1 MKQHIHKTVFA
12 ALMAALVMAGSALRI
27 TLPVAIGTTTSFHL
41 GNIMCAL
48 AGVLL
53 GPVWGAGAAG
63 IGSMLYDWTN
73 PLFFPESWITLITK
87 GIYGLVAGLI
97 AWSGGRKGESYGR
110 NQGAAVAAALVYAV
124 LYLFKGFAYDG
135 LLLGGLTPSAALVTV
150 GLKLPATVFN
160 AVLPIIFTPLLARAI
175 QAGLKRSGLHPGS

>member
-1 MKQHIHKTVFA
+1 MKQHIRKTVFA

-27 TLPVAIGTTTSFHL
+27 TLPVAIGSTTSFHL

-53 GPVWGAGAAG
+53 GPAWGAGAAG

-73 PLFFPESWITLITK
+73 PLYFSESWITLITK
-87 GIYGLVAGLI
+87 AVYGLVAGLI
-97 AWSGGRKGESYGR
+97 AWSGGKKGENYAR
-110 NQGAAVAAALVYAV
+110 NQLGTIAAAIAYAI

-135 LLLGGLTPSAALVTV
+135 LLLGGLTPAAALAPVL
-150 GLKLPATVFN
+150 LKIPATIFN
-160 AVLPIIFTPLLARAI
+160 AALPIIFTPMLAKAI
-175 QAGLKRSGLHPGS
+175 RSGLQRSGLNPEI

>member
-1 MKQHIHKTVFA
+1 MKQHIRKIAFS

-27 TLPVAIGTTTSFHL
+27 TLPVAIGSTTSFHL

-53 GPVWGAGAAG
+53 GPLWGAGAAG

-73 PLFFPESWITLITK
+73 PLYFSESWITLLTK
-87 GIYGLVAGLI
+87 AVYGLVAGLI
-97 AWSGGRKGESYGR
+97 AWSGNKKGASYAR
-110 NQGAAVAAALVYAV
+110 NQIASIAAAIAYAL

-135 LLLGGLTPSAALVTV
+135 LLLGGLPAAAAFDIVI
-150 GLKLPATVFN
+150 LKIPATLFN
-160 AVLPIIFTPLLARAI
+160 AALPIIFTPILARAI
-175 QAGLKRSGLHPGS
+175 RAGLNRSGLHPEN